1 MNTANL
7 QMEGVLMAMATL
19 CRLLRQKGVV
29 DAAEIEDA
37 LAEAERTLA
46 SDERRPEQLSR
57 SNVEA
62 ALFPIRFLR
71 EANRQGVPGAERAYT
86 DIATAVGR
94 TQRQQPG

>member
-19 CRLLRQKGVV
+19 CRLLRQKGVA
-29 DAAEIEDA
+29 DAAEIENA

-46 SDERRPEQLSR
+46 SDERRPEQISR
-57 SNVEA
+57 ANIEA

-71 EANRQGVPGAERAYT
+71 EANRQDAAPGAERAYT

-94 TQRQQPG
+94 TQR